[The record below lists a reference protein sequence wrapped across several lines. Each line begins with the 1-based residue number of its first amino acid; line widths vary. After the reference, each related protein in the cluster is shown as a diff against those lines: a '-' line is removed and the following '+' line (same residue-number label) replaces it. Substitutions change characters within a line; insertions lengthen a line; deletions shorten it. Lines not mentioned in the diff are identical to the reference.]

1 MASPD
6 QGVASSNQQE
16 RLVVFHSRSFPCDHL
31 VFKIEQL
38 EFVAIDGPE
47 GLSDHAHAVLLLDEE
62 LARHCPKV
70 QEWKDR
76 FSGYLTV
83 VAEDGL
89 DEGDY
94 LIPKKWPPRYVLKAF
109 QAISKEMVLRS
120 GRKLLNRELVRE
132 RGKMLQLT
140 NIGLALSAE
149 TNLSKLLSMILTE
162 GRSFA
167 QCDAASLFLVEK
179 PANNG
184 DEPEL
189 VFKLTQNDSVV
200 VPFNERRFPINKTSI
215 AGFVAVTGKTLN
227 LPDVYDLDGSKP
239 YRFNNSF
246 DRGAGYYSRSML
258 TIPMKNHVKKVIGVL
273 QFINRKKDRN
283 IHLVDKETTL
293 ANTLPFSRELIVL
306 LEALASQ
313 AAVAIDNS
321 GLLRRINLLFEGFV
335 SAAVTAIEQ
344 RDPTTSGHSFR
355 VAELTSRLAMAA
367 PRSGRAKF
375 RDFNPDKGQLRE
387 IRYASLLHDFG
398 KVGVREDVLLKRKK
412 LPEKGLEII
421 WHRFELQKA
430 QIRNAALKRQ
440 LEFIEHK
447 GHEAYRRM
455 MPRFEAELDQNIRQ
469 MEAFYEAVA
478 RANEPTV
485 LKEGNFKHLET
496 VRDMQSFKV
505 GDREVSL
512 LTADEFLALSVKR
525 GTLTSEERIEIQNHV
540 AHTYNF
546 LKEIPWTPE
555 LRRIP
560 ELALAHH
567 EKLNGKGYPNGWTDE
582 RIPLPS
588 KMMTIADIFDA
599 LTASDRPYK
608 PSLDATAALEIL
620 EDEAR
625 RGLID
630 PDLVEIFI
638 EAKVFQATLD
648 HHSRPQREGPV
659 DGLFNRHVCDYDL
672 DVLHL

>member
-1 MASPD
+1 MTSPD
-6 QGVASSNQQE
+6 QDGASPN
-16 RLVVFHSRSFPCDHL
+16 RNGNLVVYHSHSFPSDHL
-31 VFKIEQL
+31 VFQIEELQFEKIE
-38 EFVAIDGPE
+38 GPE
-47 GLSDHAHAVLLLDEE
+47 DLNEHGHAVLLLDRE
-62 LARHCPKV
+62 LASRWPAV
-70 QEWKDR
+70 QEWKAN
-76 FSGYLTV
+76 FLGYLTV
-83 VAEDGL
+83 VSEDGL
-89 DEGDY
+89 EEGDY
-94 LIPKKWPPRYVLKAF
+94 LIPKGWPSRFVLKAF
-109 QAISKEMVLRS
+109 QTISREMVLRS

-179 PANNG
+179 NPQKEG
-184 DEPEL
+184 EPEL

-227 LPDVYDLDGSKP
+227 LPDVYDLDRSTP

-258 TIPMKNHVKKVIGVL
+258 TIPMKNHVQKVIGVL
-273 QFINRKKDRN
+273 QFINRKKDRH
-283 IHLVDKETTL
+283 IHLVDKATTL

-355 VAELTSRLAMAA
+355 VADLTSKLAMAV

-375 RDFNPDKGQLRE
+375 RDFNPDKDQLRE

-412 LPEKGLEII
+412 LPEKRLDII

-430 QIRNAALKRQ
+430 QLRNTALKRQ
-440 LEFIEHK
+440 LDFLAAE
-447 GHEAYRRM
+447 GPEAYRQM
-455 MPRFEAELDQNIRQ
+455 LPKFEAELERQIAQ
-469 MEAFYEAVA
+469 METFFEAVA
-478 RANEPTV
+478 NANEPTV
-485 LKEGNFKHLET
+485 LKEGRFRHLET
-496 VRDMQSFKV
+496 IRGMQSFSV
-505 GDREVSL
+505 GGRQVSL
-512 LTADEFLALSVKR
+512 LSDDEFLALSVKR
-525 GTLTSEERIEIQNHV
+525 GSLTTAERTEIQNHV
-540 AHTYNF
+540 VHTYNF

-567 EKLNGKGYPNGWTDE
+567 EKLNGKGYPNGWTED

-588 KMMTIADIFDA
+588 KMMAIADIYDA

-608 PSLDATAALEIL
+608 PSLDDAAALEIL
-620 EDEAR
+620 EDEAG

-630 PDLVEIFI
+630 PELVEIFI
-638 EAKVFQATLD
+638 EAKIYQVTSDARSKPVRD
-648 HHSRPQREGPV
+648 VSV